1 MIPDDFDIN
10 DFARRIRPGAL
21 HVSAFLDSIFPPDSP
36 TSARRGGSKT
46 IIEPQV
52 REAVI
57 QILDAMTGNPP
68 DMQAAFSA
76 AMTKPDPEFFR
87 VMAEASQ
94 HVIDMPHTH
103 GLFAKHVIA
112 ARRIAADLMGTEGP
126 LPRWSDVRREVH
138 ERLGQSAYGLASAE
152 WSRVKSAAGLTDL
165 PR

>member
-1 MIPDDFDIN
+1 
-10 DFARRIRPGAL
+10 
-21 HVSAFLDSIFPPDSP
+21 
-36 TSARRGGSKT
+36 
-46 IIEPQV
+46 
-52 REAVI
+52 
-57 QILDAMTGNPP
+57 
-68 DMQAAFSA
+68 
-76 AMTKPDPEFFR
+76 MTKPDPDFFR

-94 HVIDMPHTH
+94 HVLDMPHAH

-138 ERLGQSAYGLASAE
+138 ERLGQAAYGLASAE